1 VSLGSRGLFFIQ
13 PVHLLNVFN
22 VFNSV
27 EVDHHFQLHAF
38 QKVQVT
44 LQLFTQSL
52 TFFYFVLCRVIQEFF
67 DFFCKL
73 LFFKLYES
81 VLHGF
86 VGADFGDVV
95 FVELDEFLKGV
106 FWILGGLFELFH
118 LIFPKEVHLILAVVH
133 FPEEIFEA

>member
-1 VSLGSRGLFFIQ
+1 
-13 PVHLLNVFN
+13 
-22 VFNSV
+22 
-27 EVDHHFQLHAF
+27 
-38 QKVQVT
+38 
-44 LQLFTQSL
+44 
-52 TFFYFVLCRVIQEFF
+52 
-67 DFFCKL
+67 
-73 LFFKLYES
+73 
-81 VLHGF
+81 